1 MSLIFR
7 FAPCVSKTAKTE
19 QQSLFKKIVC
29 VTKFK
34 QQKCFMYQQF
44 YLNKIHFYVVNE
56 TSKIRWLYCCYACG
70 VYSFYIFC
78 RVFSPFVLL
87 SKCCFV
93 DVFCLNF
100 GPRIDYFIWK
110 LFFVHFWIAYEKK
123 YFFLCKLSNSI
134 FEPCKSIK

>member
-78 RVFSPFVLL
+78 RVFSSFLPIRIIIKMLFRRRFLFEFRSSDRL
-87 SKCCFV
+87 FYLETI
-93 DVFCLNF
+93 FCAFLN
-100 GPRIDYFIWK
+100 RIRKKIF
-110 LFFVHFWIAYEKK
+110 FFV
-123 YFFLCKLSNSI
+123 
-134 FEPCKSIK
+134 